1 MDDDRGEDLCSNELS
16 TGVLVFRPRILANSP
31 ILPITL
37 RSALRNPRSALRN
50 PRSALRNPRSAL
62 RNPQSAIRN
71 PQSAIRNPMT
81 PSIVRTSTAELY
93 DAHVLKNYARAPM
106 TLVRGLGAQVWD
118 DAGNSYLDFTSGIAV
133 SALGH
138 CHPHWVAA
146 VQRQAAE
153 LIHVSNL
160 FRNPQQGELARRI
173 VQRAGP
179 GRVFF
184 CNSGAEANEALIKL
198 ARLHGAQKAGAEGK
212 CYKIICAQNA
222 FHGRTYGG
230 MSATPQEK
238 IQKGFRPLVPGFA
251 FGEINNLASFADLV
265 DGDTAAI
272 FIETIQGEGGI
283 NPCTPEFL
291 RGLRMLCDDRNL
303 LLMLDEV
310 QCGVGRTGLFYA
322 FEHSGITADAI
333 GMAKGLGGGF
343 PIGAMWVRDRFAEL
357 FQPGYHGTTFGG
369 TPLAC
374 AAALAVLD
382 VIERDRLL
390 EKVRTQ
396 SGPWHEAL
404 RGLVKEFPAHVS
416 GVRGV
421 GYLVGLQMTGEP
433 GQYVA
438 ALRENGLL
446 APVAGGNIVRLLP
459 PLIATAGELA
469 KSVEIFRKMLG
480 SRPVKV
486 A

>member
-1 MDDDRGEDLCSNELS
+1 M
-16 TGVLVFRPRILANSP
+16 NS
-31 ILPITL
+31 
-37 RSALRNPRSALRN
+37 
-50 PRSALRNPRSAL
+50 
-62 RNPQSAIRN
+62 
-71 PQSAIRNPMT
+71 

-93 DAHVLKNYARAPM
+93 DAHVLKNYARQPL
-106 TLVRGLGAQVWD
+106 TLVRGRGTQVWD

-138 CHPHWVAA
+138 CHPQWVAA
-146 VQRQAAE
+146 VQRQAGE

-173 VQRAGP
+173 AGYAGP

-198 ARLHGAQKAGAEGK
+198 ARLHGVEKAGGEEAK
-212 CYKIICAQNA
+212 CYKIVCAKHA

-238 IQKGFRPLVPGFA
+238 IQKGFRPLVPGFS
-251 FGEINNLASFADLV
+251 FGEINNLDSFRALV
-265 DGDTAAI
+265 DDQTCAI
-272 FIETIQGEGGI
+272 FLETIQGESGI

-291 RGLRMLCDDRNL
+291 RGIRKLCDERNL
-303 LLMLDEV
+303 LLLLDEV
-310 QCGVGRTGLFYA
+310 QCGVGRTGKFYS
-322 FEHSGITADAI
+322 FEHFGVTPDAI

-357 FQPGYHGTTFGG
+357 FHPGNHGTTFGG

-382 VIERDRLL
+382 VIERDKLL
-390 EKVRTQ
+390 EKVRVQ
-396 SGPWHEAL
+396 SGPWLESL
-404 RGLVKEFPAHVS
+404 RKLADEFSKQVL
-416 GVRGV
+416 GVRGL
-421 GYLVGLQMTGEP
+421 GYLVGVQFASEP
-433 GQYVA
+433 GPYIA
-438 ALRENGLL
+438 ACRERGLL
-446 APVAGGNIVRLLP
+446 APASGNNVMRLLP
-459 PLIATAGELA
+459 PLTATAGELA
-469 KSVEIFRKMLG
+469 KSAEILRAVLAAK
-480 SRPVKV
+480 

>member
-1 MDDDRGEDLCSNELS
+1 
-16 TGVLVFRPRILANSP
+16 
-31 ILPITL
+31 
-37 RSALRNPRSALRN
+37 
-50 PRSALRNPRSAL
+50 
-62 RNPQSAIRN
+62 
-71 PQSAIRNPMT
+71 MT
-81 PSIVRTSTAELY
+81 SPSIVRTNTAELY
-93 DAHVLKNYARAPM
+93 DAHVLKNYSRAPL
-106 TLVRGLGAQVWD
+106 TLVRGRGAQVWD
-118 DAGNSYLDFTSGIAV
+118 DAGNAYLDFTSGIAV

-160 FRNPQQGELARRI
+160 FRNPQQGELARRL
-173 VQRAGP
+173 VKYAGP

-198 ARLHGAQKAGAEGK
+198 ARLHGVAKAGGEEGK
-212 CYKIICAQNA
+212 CYKIICAKNA

-251 FGEINNLASFADLV
+251 FGEINNLQSFVDLV
-265 DGDTAAI
+265 DAGTAAI
-272 FIETIQGEGGI
+272 FLETIQGESGI

-291 RGLRMLCDDRNL
+291 RGLRQLCDQHNL

-310 QCGVGRTGLFYA
+310 QCGVGRTGRFYS
-322 FEHSGITADAI
+322 FEYSGITPDAI

-343 PIGAMWVRDRFAEL
+343 PIGAMWVRERFADL
-357 FQPGYHGTTFGG
+357 FHPGNHGTTFGG

-374 AAALAVLD
+374 SAALAVLD
-382 VIERDRLL
+382 VIERDNLL

-396 SGPWHEAL
+396 SGPLHEAL
-404 RGLVKEFPAHVS
+404 RKMAADFPKHITT
-416 GVRGV
+416 VRGI
-421 GYLVGLQMTGEP
+421 GYLVGLQMAADPTP
-433 GQYVA
+433 YVT
-438 ALRENGLL
+438 ALRERGLL
-446 APVAGGNIVRLLP
+446 APTAGGNVIRLLP
-459 PLIATAGELA
+459 PLNATPAELD
-469 KSVEIFRKMLG
+469 KSVQIFRDMLAA
-480 SRPVKV
+480 R